1 MALGYRVE
9 GAPMSEH
16 RATVH
21 WHRQGTEFTHKE
33 YTRDHVWKFEKGNEV
48 KASAAP
54 QYFGNEEHVD
64 PERAFVA
71 ALSSCHMLTF
81 LAVAARDGFIVNEYL
96 AEAVGIME
104 RNGAKR
110 IAITRVVLLPEI
122 FWGSAPPSQEQLDAL
137 HAKAHKHCFIANSVT
152 TEVVVESPTGR

>member
-1 MALGYRVE
+1 
-9 GAPMSEH
+9 MSEH

-33 YTRDHVWKFEKGNEV
+33 YTRDHLWKFEAGNEV
-48 KASAAP
+48 RASSAP
-54 QYFGNEEHVD
+54 QYFGNVEHVD

-81 LAVAARDGFIVNEYL
+81 LAVAARDGFIVNEYVV
-96 AEAVGIME
+96 EAVGFME
-104 RNGAKR
+104 RNGEKR
-110 IAITRVVLLPEI
+110 IAITRVVMQPSI
-122 FWGSAPPSQEQLDAL
+122 FWGSEPPDEEQLDAL

-152 TEVVVESPTGR
+152 TEIEIASPA